1 MAVAPAAAGGG
12 ARDATCLELLVCFIL
27 FYLFYYTNNDRYQVN
42 NTSPHPLAHKR
53 DMGWFLFSTTSMSI
67 YHTTNPATPAAVATV
82 SGVTGAAAVGQR
94 EGIETQNI
102 IQVDYHANK
111 IAF

>member
-1 MAVAPAAAGGG
+1 M
-12 ARDATCLELLVCFIL
+12 
-27 FYLFYYTNNDRYQVN
+27 
-42 NTSPHPLAHKR
+42 SPPPLARKR
-53 DMGWFLFSTTSMSI
+53 DMGWFLFFTISVLI

-82 SGVTGAAAVGQR
+82 SGVTGAAAVGQQ
-94 EGIETQNI
+94 EGLEMQNI